1 MLASERPL
9 SEVLAECLA
18 DLDLASADG
27 RAGLG
32 ALMRQLE
39 EDAPNHIQASAARLQ
54 LKALGITTRR

>member
-1 MLASERPL
+1 MVSNERPL

-18 DLDLASADG
+18 GFDLSSADG

-39 EDAPNHIQASAARLQ
+39 EGAPDHIQASAARLQ
-54 LKALGITTRR
+54 LKALGLPTRG